1 MASSGEPASGSSNLI
16 HTPDHRLRVFVSST
30 LEELEP
36 ERLAVRDAIARMR
49 LVPVMFE
56 LGARPHRP
64 QDVYRAYIE
73 QSQLFI
79 GVYWESYGWVAP
91 EAEVSGIAEELRFAG
106 NLPKLIYVKT
116 PAPDRD
122 PRLAAMLDR
131 IRDDARVSYR
141 QFRSADELRRVV
153 GEDIAVLLTERFSS
167 RRTAQAEPEVTPRDE
182 LPVPP
187 NPLLGRR
194 VELRGLRDLLTSD
207 DVRLVTLTGP
217 GGVGKTRLA
226 TELGAELRNTYADG
240 VRFVDLSGV
249 TDPALV
255 AAALAQSLGLR
266 TVPNRSPIDDVVTYL
281 RNRSLLLVVDNMEHL
296 AEASPAL
303 AAVLD
308 AAPGV
313 TVLATSRV
321 PLRLTGEHVFDVPPL
336 PVPDPRE
343 DPAIAVR
350 RDGAARLFV
359 ERARAV
365 KADFGVGADDAA
377 AIAEIVRRLDGLP
390 LAIELAAAKV
400 RVLTPRALLD
410 RLASRLGT
418 LTGGARDLP
427 ARQRTL
433 RDAIAWSYQLLPPRE
448 QELFARLGVFAGAFD
463 LNAARAVAGMPDQ
476 YAGLDALA
484 SLVESS
490 LITQEPGE
498 REPRFT
504 MLGIIR
510 DFALERL
517 LDAGDWKDTHDR
529 HARHYL
535 EFAERTAPPLGR
547 TSTNPQA
554 VDELEVEHDNLRAA
568 MSWFIDTDQLEDAV
582 RLGWIVWVL
591 WWLRG
596 HTDEGARNIER
607 VLERADSLSPQA
619 YAHVLFG
626 DGAISV
632 MTGQAVA
639 GRAKLE
645 QALPLLREVG
655 DEDATARAAGML
667 GQLAIARGEYDLAR
681 ELLEETKQIS
691 ERLGEEWMIS
701 LYYARLGLVP
711 LSTGDFAD
719 AVDKFTDGLRI
730 ARKTNDYLGE
740 VVALY
745 SLAVTAVAGGDLENA
760 ATCLE
765 SGLRVAGG
773 NRDEAGAALFL
784 EALADVAARRGAQD
798 RAVRLAAAA
807 HKLRTTASAAWMRSY
822 VPPWP
827 GGGPE
832 PDTAAHTGAWAEGT
846 ADNLASAVAY
856 ALAAPR

>member
-1 MASSGEPASGSSNLI
+1 MASSGEPASGSHSVI

-56 LGARPHRP
+56 LGARPHNPR
-64 QDVYRAYIE
+64 DVYRAYIE
-73 QSQLFI
+73 QSQLFV
-79 GVYWESYGWVAP
+79 GVYWESYGWVGQG
-91 EAEVSGIAEELRFAG
+91 AEVSGIAEEFQVAAH
-106 NLPKLIYVKT
+106 LPKLVYVKT
-116 PAPDRD
+116 PAPNRD
-122 PRLAAMLDR
+122 PRLTAMLDR
-131 IRDDARVSYR
+131 VRDDARVSYR
-141 QFRSADELRRVV
+141 QFRTADELRRVV
-153 GEDIAVLLTERFSS
+153 SEDIALLLTERFNPRPS
-167 RRTAQAEPEVTPRDE
+167 ADVEPDVGPRDE

-194 VELRGLRDLLTSD
+194 IEQRTLRTLLTSD

-226 TELGAELRNTYADG
+226 MELGSELRGTFADG
-240 VRFVDLSGV
+240 VRFADLSGV

-255 AAALAQSLGLR
+255 PAALAQSLGLR
-266 TVPNRSPIDDVVTYL
+266 TIPNRPPLDDVVTYL

-296 AEASPAL
+296 ADASPAL

-313 TVLATSRV
+313 MILATSRV

-336 PVPDPRE
+336 PVPRPTE
-343 DPAIAVR
+343 DPVVAVR

-359 ERARAV
+359 ERARAA
-365 KADFGVGADDAA
+365 KADFAVGAGEAA

-433 RDAIAWSYQLLPPRE
+433 RDAIAWSYQLLPPGE
-448 QELFARLGVFAGAFD
+448 QELFARLGVFAGGFD
-463 LNAARAVAGMPDQ
+463 LDAARAVAGVPER
-476 YAGLDALA
+476 YEGLDALS
-484 SLVESS
+484 SLIESS
-490 LITQEPGE
+490 LVTQEPGDH
-498 REPRFT
+498 EPRFT

-510 DFALERL
+510 EFALERL
-517 LDAGDWKDTHDR
+517 HDVGDWQDTHDR
-529 HARHYL
+529 HAHHYL
-535 EFAERTAPPLGR
+535 DFAERTSPPLGR

-554 VDELEVEHDNLRAA
+554 AAELELEHDNIRAA
-568 MSWFIDTDQLEDAV
+568 IAWFIETGQLEEAV
-582 RLGWIVWVL
+582 RFGWIIWVL

-596 HTDEGARNIER
+596 HTDEGARNIKQ
-607 VLERADSLSPQA
+607 VLARADELSPRA

-632 MTGQAVA
+632 MTGQPAH
-639 GRAKLE
+639 GRAQLE
-645 QALPLLREVG
+645 RALPLLRELG
-655 DEDATARAAGML
+655 DDDATARAAGML

-681 ELLEETKQIS
+681 ELLEETKEIS

-711 LSTGDFAD
+711 LATGDYASATAQFS
-719 AVDKFTDGLRI
+719 DGLRV

-745 SLAVTAVAGGDLENA
+745 SLAVTTLAKGDPES
-760 ATCLE
+760 ATACLE
-765 SGLRVAGG
+765 SGLRAAAA
-773 NRDEAGAALFL
+773 NQDEAGASLFL
-784 EALADVAARRGAQD
+784 EALSDLAARHGATE
-798 RAVRLAAAA
+798 RAVRLAASAR
-807 HKLRTTASAAWMRSY
+807 KLRTLASAAWMRSY
-822 VPPWP
+822 VPAWP
-827 GGGPE
+827 GGGLDL
-832 PDTAAHTGAWAEGT
+832 DTRAYARTWAEGM
-846 ADNLASAVAY
+846 ADNLGSAVAY
-856 ALAAPR
+856 ALDGSR